1 MGKAEKGADGMVSV
15 AFAFLI
21 LAGFLFAA
29 INGTMAEVN
38 EALFA
43 SMGQSIELAISLAGI
58 LLFWTGVMK
67 TAEAAGMVKGLADAV
82 QPLLARLFPEIPD
95 GHVVFG
101 YIASNMAAN
110 FFGLG
115 NAATPI
121 GLKAMREL
129 KKLNG
134 DEDKASRSM
143 ITFLALNTAAIT
155 LIPTT
160 VIAIGMK
167 NGASDPTDIIIPALA
182 ATILSFFFAIVLD
195 RYYAF
200 RRRR

>member
-1 MGKAEKGADGMVSV
+1 MGSTEKGADGMVSA
-15 AFAFLI
+15 AFAFLM

-29 INGTMAEVN
+29 VNGTMAEVN
-38 EALFA
+38 TALFQ
-43 SMGQSIELAISLAGI
+43 SMEQSIELAISLAGI

-82 QPLLARLFPEIPD
+82 QPLLRRLFPDIPD

-121 GLKAMREL
+121 GLKTMREL
-129 KKLNG
+129 KKLNNG
-134 DEDKASRSM
+134 QDTASRSM

-160 VIAIGMK
+160 VIAIGLK
-167 NGASDPTDIIIPALA
+167 NGASDPTDIIVPSLLATIPA
-182 ATILSFFFAIVLD
+182 FVFAIMLD